1 MVGGREGGGG
11 DARWTKWPG
20 IVEGYT
26 GCEMDVAGVGPSGL
40 GGDNLRRIHEVKD
53 CCIRRKVRGILGF
66 GIGGDGALGAGG
78 ASVGRGVRVKPLKVQ
93 RG

>member
-40 GGDNLRRIHEVKD
+40 GRDSLRCIQEVKD
-53 CCIRRKVRGILGF
+53 CCIRRMVEGILGV
-66 GIGGDGALGAGG
+66 GNGCGGALGSGG
-78 ASVGRGVRVKPLKVQ
+78 ASVGRGVRVKPPKVQ